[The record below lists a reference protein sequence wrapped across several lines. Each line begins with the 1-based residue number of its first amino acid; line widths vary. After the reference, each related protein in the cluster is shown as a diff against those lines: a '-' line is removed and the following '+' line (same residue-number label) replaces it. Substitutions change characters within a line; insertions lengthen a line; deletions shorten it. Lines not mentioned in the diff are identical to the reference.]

1 MDNKHILI
9 VGKLVNWAPILKHYF
24 FTSILY
30 VMKLIVPLEPIP
42 IITLVIIDLHMA
54 IIQVHVG
61 KNLVDDVLL
70 NERVW
75 NKHHH

>member
-1 MDNKHILI
+1 
-9 VGKLVNWAPILKHYF
+9 
-24 FTSILY
+24 
-30 VMKLIVPLEPIP
+30 MKLIVPLEPIP
-42 IITLVIIDLHMA
+42 IITLVAIDLHIA

-61 KNLVDDVLL
+61 KNLVDDVLS

>member
-1 MDNKHILI
+1 MDNKHTLI
-9 VGKLVNWAPILKHYF
+9 VGKLFNRAPILKHHI
-24 FTSILY
+24 FTKLPY

-42 IITLVIIDLHMA
+42 IITLVTIDLHMA